1 MSQNSTAIIRLAK
14 VWFSVRAKILLVIFI
29 LLTIS
34 IGGLSKFATD
44 QFIDDKSAYIYDSN
58 FNHLE
63 TFSKNVKSIIRETSA
78 KVITLAFINQTT
90 PEVLPQLFSINT
102 SLLQLSIV
110 DASSESLTLKSSLT
124 NEDIIRGEDY
134 DNLKEYVDGISSP
147 IEENIDIIQTNKI
160 LPTPSLGLKIK
171 NSEYKEEYFIVID
184 AKDILQVIKN
194 NKISNVIIT
203 NAKGNSYFN
212 NNLTSLE

>member
-102 SLLQLSIV
+102 SLLHLSIF
-110 DASSESLTLKSSLT
+110 DASSEWNCQCS
-124 NEDIIRGEDY
+124 
-134 DNLKEYVDGISSP
+134 
-147 IEENIDIIQTNKI
+147 
-160 LPTPSLGLKIK
+160 
-171 NSEYKEEYFIVID
+171 
-184 AKDILQVIKN
+184 
-194 NKISNVIIT
+194 
-203 NAKGNSYFN
+203 
-212 NNLTSLE
+212 